1 MPVSA
6 PTKFELVY
14 ELVRARID
22 SGEYAPGRRLSFR
35 ALGRECATSDIPVRE
50 AIHRLAAE
58 GRVVY
63 RPRQPV
69 VVADVTLGAV
79 HELLLPAAI
88 LEGAITRLAARHVS
102 PDVVEQLAE
111 IVAGQRAAAASD
123 EPAAF
128 ARLSVRFHDLLA
140 ALCPAR
146 GRVDTAESIRERT
159 RGLRQISPSMYTSQS
174 MAERLAEHEL
184 FLRLLDERPL
194 NLDRVEAFARG
205 HKLRF
210 FLAIVEGE
218 SAAEVRR
225 AELSTV
231 WPGAPR

>member
-1 MPVSA
+1 
-6 PTKFELVY
+6 
-14 ELVRARID
+14 
-22 SGEYAPGRRLSFR
+22 
-35 ALGRECATSDIPVRE
+35 
-50 AIHRLAAE
+50 
-58 GRVVY
+58 
-63 RPRQPV
+63 
-69 VVADVTLGAV
+69 
-79 HELLLPAAI
+79 
-88 LEGAITRLAARHVS
+88 
-102 PDVVEQLAE
+102 
-111 IVAGQRAAAASD
+111 
-123 EPAAF
+123 
-128 ARLSVRFHDLLA
+128 
-140 ALCPAR
+140 
-146 GRVDTAESIRERT
+146 
-159 RGLRQISPSMYTSQS
+159 MYTSQS